1 MKKSKIYKLC
11 GWCCRRHKYLKFN
24 EELGLLLCKSCEKAY
39 TTELEKTAQKGQ
51 SKMIILDE
59 NFTMFNFYHIIFL
72 LVVPLIATYILLNFN
87 FKKFLKN

>member
-1 MKKSKIYKLC
+1 
-11 GWCCRRHKYLKFN
+11 
-24 EELGLLLCKSCEKAY
+24 
-39 TTELEKTAQKGQ
+39 
-51 SKMIILDE
+51 MIILDE